1 MLVPS
6 KFTRL
11 EESTIFKMKCIL
23 ENKNQSESVSDIY
36 SRTKGIFYDASE
48 FLNALDVLYVLG
60 LVNISENSSVIEYA
74 QRD

>member
-23 ENKNQSESVSDIY
+23 NNKKDIESVLDAY
-36 SRTKGIFYDASE
+36 LRTKRFFYDASE
-48 FLNALDVLYVLG
+48 FLHALDILYVLG
-60 LVNISENSSVIEYA
+60 LVNIQDSGLIEYA
-74 QRD
+74 

>member
-23 ENKNQSESVSDIY
+23 ADKNEVETVLDVYI
-36 SRTKGIFYDASE
+36 RTKDSFYDVSE
-48 FLNALDVLYVLG
+48 FIHALDVLYVLG
-60 LVNISENSSVIEYA
+60 LLNINNKTGLVEYA
-74 QRD
+74 

>member
-23 ENKNQSESVSDIY
+23 DNNKKNESIAEIY
-36 SRTKGIFYDASE
+36 SRTKNFFYDSSE
-48 FLNALDVLYVLG
+48 FLLALDVLYVLG
-60 LVNISENSSVIEYA
+60 LVNLQEGSEVIEYV
-74 QRD
+74 

>member
-23 ENKNQSESVSDIY
+23 EKKSDTECILDVY
-36 SRTKGIFYDASE
+36 LRTKDVFYDTSE
-48 FLNALDVLYVLG
+48 FLHALDVLYILD
-60 LVNISENSSVIEYA
+60 LVNIENDSGIIEYA
-74 QRD
+74 

>member
-23 ENKNQSESVSDIY
+23 DGVRENESIPEMY
-36 SRTKGIFYDASE
+36 LRTKEFFYDASE
-48 FLNALDVLYVLG
+48 FIHALDVLYVLD
-60 LVNISENSSVIEYA
+60 LVNIEKNSGLIEYA
-74 QRD
+74 

>member
-23 ENKNQSESVSDIY
+23 IDKKENDDVLGVY
-36 SRTKGIFYDASE
+36 LRTKDCFCDASE
-48 FLNALDVLYVLG
+48 FLHALDVLYVLG
-60 LVNISENSSVIEYA
+60 ALDINDDSGLIEYA
-74 QRD
+74 

>member
-23 ENKNQSESVSDIY
+23 DNKNKTESVLDIY
-36 SRTKGIFYDASE
+36 IRTKGCFYDASE
-48 FLNALDVLYVLG
+48 FLHALDILYVLG
-60 LVNISENSSVIEYA
+60 LISINNDMELIEYA
-74 QRD
+74 

>member
-23 ENKNQSESVSDIY
+23 DNKEKDDSVMDVYI
-36 SRTKGIFYDASE
+36 RNKDCFFDASE
-48 FLNALDVLYVLG
+48 FLHALDVLYVLG
-60 LVNISENSSVIEYA
+60 LIEINEETGFIIYA
-74 QRD
+74 

>member
-23 ENKNQSESVSDIY
+23 DNKKQNESVPEIY
-36 SRTKGIFYDASE
+36 SRTKDCFYDASE
-48 FLNALDVLYVLG
+48 FLHALDVLYVLG
-60 LVNISENSSVIEYA
+60 LVEFQEKTAVIEYA
-74 QRD
+74 

>member
-23 ENKNQSESVSDIY
+23 DGGRGNESIPEMY
-36 SRTKGIFYDASE
+36 LRTKELFYDASE
-48 FLNALDVLYVLG
+48 FIHALDVLYVLD
-60 LVNISENSSVIEYA
+60 LVNIEDNSGLIEYA
-74 QRD
+74 

>member
-23 ENKNQSESVSDIY
+23 ANKTENESVLDVYI
-36 SRTKGIFYDASE
+36 RTKDCFYDTSE
-48 FLNALDVLYVLG
+48 FLHALDVLYVLG
-60 LVNISENSSVIEYA
+60 LVNIHNDTGLIEYA
-74 QRD
+74 